1 MRRRRTRHAKARL
14 APARRLGL
22 HRAHRGRGQRS
33 SINGEITCQLL
44 VYLAVRLQ
52 SSKRRKRSRLP
63 EFLNSW
69 AICSLV
75 LKLAKWSRTISAAV
89 SRRHLQKMPK
99 RNEAMTCRARQI
111 ASKSSLSTM
120 TTSRAGS
127 ALNPGPPESLRCRF
141 SDDIAGTA
149 EIGNRLLDGRG
160 QLRSRGG
167 LARLGADRVGHLAE
181 ALSGSHKHNPNE

>member
-1 MRRRRTRHAKARL
+1 MRKRNSRLPAGLGLRRR
-14 APARRLGL
+14 P
-22 HRAHRGRGQRS
+22 HRGRGQRS

-52 SSKRRKRSRLP
+52 IEQTPQEVPFAGVSQLLGNLQFGVEAGQMVARDQRGGLRRRVRKNAQAERGNDLSGTANRLKVVT
-63 EFLNSW
+63 FRDD
-69 AICSLV
+69 A
-75 LKLAKWSRTISAAV
+75 
-89 SRRHLQKMPK
+89 LQG
-99 RNEAMTCRARQI
+99 R
-111 ASKSSLSTM
+111 L
-120 TTSRAGS
+120 G
-127 ALNPGPPESLRCRF
+127 LDPGPPESLRCRF